1 MAEQLCRDFDYGGR
15 VGQSRKDGCALSI
28 RPHFLRIFPDLRLPR
43 LGYFSIAAIRRDGR
57 TSSFGQYRQESP
69 LKTLFQTTQQSQ
81 VGTPFDI
88 TAGAYH
94 SAPGG
99 KCEI

>member
-15 VGQSRKDGCALSI
+15 VGQSRKGGCAPSI
-28 RPHFLRIFPDLRLPR
+28 PLRYRLIFPDLRLR
-43 LGYFSIAAIRRDGR
+43 HLDCFSIVATRRDGR

-88 TAGAYH
+88 TAGAYR